1 MGETGAEGG
10 CGVSDGDAT
19 GETAAIVKN
28 RPSAD

>member
-1 MGETGAEGG
+1 MGEAGAEGC
-10 CGVSDGDAT
+10 CGVSNGDVT